1 MLMFLIKRFLTMLV
15 TLAAIS
21 VLIFAIINLPE
32 GNYISNQIAEMRAT
46 GESAG
51 IAKAEA
57 LMQEYALDKPI
68 WQQYLIWVG
77 LAPREYGTP
86 MLAQLGQMVGML
98 PGQHS
103 FSGLLQGDLGWSFE
117 LDQPVAEVVGET
129 AALTVVVNLAALLF
143 VYVIALPLGT
153 IAAVKANTW
162 IDYLSSLIGYI
173 GLATPNFLLA
183 LILLTFGAQY
193 FDIPIG
199 GLMAREYEGQPMSWD
214 KLVSIVTH
222 LIVPTIVIGTSAA
235 AAIMR
240 RLRAN
245 LMDELYKP
253 YVETARAKGVGP
265 AKRVIKYPLRMALN
279 PFVADIGNLMPQL
292 VSGSVIISVIM
303 SLPTIGP
310 ILLQAL
316 KSQDIYM
323 SGFILLFVS
332 ALTLVGMLISDI
344 LLAVLDPR
352 IRLGGRRRGG

>member
-1 MLMFLIKRFLTMLV
+1 MLV

-21 VLIFAIINLPE
+21 VLIFVIINLPE
-32 GNYISNQIAEMRAT
+32 GNYLSNEIAEMRAT
-46 GESAG
+46 GEAAG

-57 LMQEYALDKPI
+57 MEKQYALDKPI

-77 LAPREYGTP
+77 FAPGP
-86 MLAQLGQMVGML
+86 HG
-98 PGQHS
+98 
-103 FSGLLQGDLGWSFE
+103 FSGLLQGELGHSFE
-117 LDQPVAEVVGET
+117 LDRPVADVVGET
-129 AALTVVVNLAALLF
+129 ALLTVVVNFAALLF
-143 VYVIALPLGT
+143 VYVVALPLGT
-153 IAAVKANTW
+153 IAAVRANSW
-162 IDYLSSLIGYI
+162 IDYIASLIGYI

-183 LILLTFGAQY
+183 LILLFYGARY

-199 GLMAREYEGQPMSWD
+199 GLMHRDFEGQPMSWD
-214 KLVSIVTH
+214 KFVSILTH

-235 AAIMR
+235 AAVMR

-245 LMDELYKP
+245 LMDELNKP
-253 YVETARAKGVGP
+253 YVETARAKGVAP
-265 AKRVIKYPLRMALN
+265 TTRVIRYPLRMALN

-292 VSGSVIISVIM
+292 VSGSVMISVVM

-316 KSQDIYM
+316 KSQDIFM
-323 SGFILLFVS
+323 SGFILMFVS

-352 IRLGGRRRGG
+352 IRMSAGRRGA

>member
-1 MLMFLIKRFLTMLV
+1 MLSFLFRRFLTMLV

-32 GNYISNQIAEMRAT
+32 GNYVSNQIAEMQAT
-46 GESAG
+46 GEAAG

-57 LMQEYALDKPI
+57 MMAEFALDKPI
-68 WQQYLIWVG
+68 WHQYLIWIG
-77 LAPREYGTP
+77 AAPGIT
-86 MLAQLGQMVGML
+86 G
-98 PGQHS
+98 

-153 IAAVKANTW
+153 LAAVRANTW
-162 IDYLSSLIGYI
+162 VDYLSSLIGYI

-183 LILLTFGAQY
+183 LIMLAYGARY

-199 GLMAREYEGQPMSWD
+199 GLMAREFEGEPMSWA
-214 KLVSIVTH
+214 KFYSILTH

-235 AAIMR
+235 AAVMR

-245 LMDELYKP
+245 LMDELHKP
-253 YVETARAKGVGP
+253 YVETARAKGVSP
-265 AKRVIKYPLRMALN
+265 TVRTIKYPLRMALN

-344 LLAVLDPR
+344 LLAMLDPR
-352 IRLGGRRRGG
+352 IRVGGQRRGA

>member
-1 MLMFLIKRFLTMLV
+1 MLTFLVRRTLTMIV
-15 TLAAIS
+15 TLVAIS
-21 VLIFAIINLPE
+21 VLIFGIINLPD
-32 GNYISNQIAEMRAT
+32 GNYLSNQIAEMQAT

-57 LMQEYALDKPI
+57 LMAEYALDKPI
-68 WQQYLIWVG
+68 WQQYLVW
-77 LAPREYGTP
+77 T
-86 MLAQLGQMVGML
+86 GMM
-98 PGQHS
+98 PGVNGYA
-103 FSGLLQGDLGWSFE
+103 GLLQGDLGWSFE
-117 LDQPVAEVVGET
+117 LDQPVAEVVGQ
-129 AALTVVVNLAALLF
+129 TVWFTIVVNFSALLF
-143 VYVIALPLGT
+143 VYFIALPLGT
-153 IAAVKANTW
+153 LAAVRANSW
-162 IDYLSSLIGYI
+162 IDYISSFIGYI

-183 LILLTFGAQY
+183 LILLAYGAQY
-193 FDIPIG
+193 FGIPIG
-199 GLMAREYEGQPMSWD
+199 GLMAREYEGQPMSVG
-214 KLVSIVTH
+214 KLLSVLEH

-235 AAIMR
+235 AAVMR

-245 LMDELYKP
+245 LMDELNKP
-253 YVETARAKGVGP
+253 YVETARAKGVG
-265 AKRVIKYPLRMALN
+265 ATTIIIKYPLRMALN

-323 SGFILLFVS
+323 SGFVLLFVS

-352 IRLGGRRRGG
+352 IRMGGSRKGA

>member
-1 MLMFLIKRFLTMLV
+1 MLRFLIRRSLTMIV
-15 TLAAIS
+15 TLVAIS
-21 VLIFAIINLPE
+21 MLIFLIINLPE
-32 GNYISNQIAEMRAT
+32 GNYLSNQIEEMKAT
-46 GESAG
+46 GEAAG
-51 IAKAEA
+51 VAEA
-57 LMQEYALDKPI
+57 ERLIKDYSLDKPV
-68 WQQYLIWVG
+68 WQQYLIWIGV
-77 LAPREYGTP
+77 APGP
-86 MLAQLGQMVGML
+86 DG
-98 PGQHS
+98 
-103 FSGLLQGDLGWSFE
+103 FSGMLQGDLGVSFE
-117 LDQPVAEVVGET
+117 LEQPVSEVVGET
-129 AALTVVVNLAALLF
+129 AWLTIVVNFAALIF
-143 VYVIALPLGT
+143 VYLVALPLGT
-153 IAAVKANTW
+153 IAAVKANSW
-162 IDYLSSLIGYI
+162 IDYIASLIGYI

-183 LILLTFGAQY
+183 LILLAYGAHY

-214 KLVSIVTH
+214 KFLSILSH

-235 AAIMR
+235 AAVMR

-245 LMDELYKP
+245 LMDELHKP

-265 AKRVIKYPLRMALN
+265 TMRVIKYPLRMALN

-292 VSGSVIISVIM
+292 VSGSVMISVVM

-332 ALTLVGMLISDI
+332 FLTLLGMLISDI

-352 IRLGGRRRGG
+352 IRIGGGRKGA

>member
-1 MLMFLIKRFLTMLV
+1 MLTFLIRRFLTMIV
-15 TLAAIS
+15 TLLAIS

-32 GNYISNQIAEMRAT
+32 GNYLSNQIAEMRAT

-51 IAKAEA
+51 TARAEE
-57 LMQEYALDKPI
+57 LMAEYALDKPV
-68 WQQYLIWVG
+68 WQQYLIWMG
-77 LAPREYGTP
+77 LAPG
-86 MLAQLGQMVGML
+86 ANG
-98 PGQHS
+98 

-117 LDQPVAEVVGET
+117 LEQPVSEVIGET
-129 AALTVVVNLAALLF
+129 AWLTVVVNFAALIF
-143 VYVIALPLGT
+143 VYIVALPLGT
-153 IAAVKANTW
+153 IAAVRANSW
-162 IDYLSSLIGYI
+162 IDYLASLVGYI

-183 LILLTFGAQY
+183 LILLAYGAHY

-214 KLVSIVTH
+214 KFVSILTH
-222 LIVPTIVIGTSAA
+222 LFVPTIVIGTSAA
-235 AAIMR
+235 AAVMR

-253 YVETARAKGVGP
+253 YVETARAKGVP
-265 AKRVIKYPLRMALN
+265 PTTRIVKYPLRMALN

-292 VSGSVIISVIM
+292 VSGSVMISVVM

-316 KSQDIYM
+316 KSQDVYM

-332 ALTLVGMLISDI
+332 FLTLVGMLISDI
-344 LLAVLDPR
+344 LLAILDPR
-352 IRLGGRRRGG
+352 IRIGGQRKGA